1 MRLKRASLLLLLP
14 LIVAACDSNQ
24 PSYSASNASSPPPPP
39 PPPPAAEPAPVP
51 APVVETPAPA
61 TPAPAPAEPTRAP
74 PPARSNP
81 KNRYAQVPAG
91 KLGPVD
97 KFNVGSCDDYVER
110 YRACFNSGKIPH
122 ESKFP
127 LRRALAVQV
136 RDWKKEIAVGH
147 ISQVAA
153 ACTEAD
159 RKARA
164 EMSKFSCGY

>member
-14 LIVAACDSNQ
+14 LVVAACDSNQ
-24 PSYSASNASSPPPPP
+24 PSYSASNANSAPPPPP
-39 PPPPAAEPAPVP
+39 PTAAPAPPP
-51 APVVETPAPA
+51 APVVETPPPVAPA
-61 TPAPAPAEPTRAP
+61 STPAAEPARAPAPKPFDSKSRF
-74 PPARSNP
+74 
-81 KNRYAQVPAG
+81 AQVPAG

-127 LRRALAVQV
+127 LRRAFAVQV
-136 RDWKKEIAVGH
+136 RDWKKEVAAGH

-159 RKARA
+159 RKARV
-164 EMSKFSCGY
+164 ELSRFSCGY